1 MVVSLIAVSGRKA
14 GYLPIGMVEDD
25 VLALA
30 VTGMHSLPPGEHPL
44 SLVCVHLE
52 GESIGLGILQRMEP
66 DRLTAGVDY

>member
-1 MVVSLIAVSGRKA
+1 
-14 GYLPIGMVEDD
+14 MVEDD

-44 SLVCVHLE
+44 SLVCLYLE